1 MKASTE
7 DRAFRL
13 ERNLTDA
20 GCSRELIEQFFQLEQ
35 RGCRCRQYRLLARHK
50 AALLEAL
57 HQLEYQI
64 DCLDHLVYIL
74 HKEDA

>member
-1 MKASTE
+1 MKAITE

-35 RGCRCRQYRLLARHK
+35 RGCRCLQYRLLSRHK
-50 AALLEAL
+50 AALLGAL
-57 HQLEYQI
+57 RQLEQEG
-64 DCLDHLVYIL
+64 LVRY
-74 HKEDA
+74 ERNVDARWRR